1 MTRLAVGSGLVG
13 GRYRL
18 EGLLGAGGMAS
29 VWLAR
34 DERLGR
40 RVAVKV
46 ISDALAVD
54 DAYVARFEREARV
67 AAPLLHRNL
76 VKVFD
81 YDADWERPLLVME
94 YVEGGSL
101 ADRMADETA
110 RDFDVVRLASDLLAA
125 LEHIHAAGI
134 VHRDVKPANVLFAP
148 DGRALLTDFGIA
160 HPDDATRLTRTGQLV
175 GTLRYLAPEL
185 ADGHA
190 ASPRSDLY
198 SCGVLLREC
207 AGGSAPPE
215 LAEVIEELTQ
225 AEPGRRPASA
235 GAALARLRRDAPAAP
250 TRELETEIGPT
261 GRLPAT
267 CSRGALAGRL
277 PAAAALSI
285 RSHPRNSLLAAAAA
299 LIVLAVATASSGDGG
314 RPTSP
319 GPAPASPGAPLDKQ
333 LDTLERQVREAG
345 PGHR

>member
-67 AAPLLHRNL
+67 AAPLLHKNL

-101 ADRMADETA
+101 ADRMADESA
-110 RDFDVVRLASDLLAA
+110 PDFDVMKLATDLLAA
-125 LEHIHAAGI
+125 LEHIHGAGI

-185 ADGHA
+185 ADGYA
-190 ASPRSDLY
+190 ATPRSDLY

-207 AGGSAPPE
+207 APGSAPPG

-225 AEPGRRPASA
+225 AEPERRPASA
-235 GAALARLRRDAPAAP
+235 GAALARLRCDAPPAP
-250 TRELETEIGPT
+250 TRELETNIGPT
-261 GRLPAT
+261 RRLSAT
-267 CSRGALAGRL
+267 RSRGALAGRL
-277 PAAAALSI
+277 PVAALSI
-285 RSHPRNSLLAAAAA
+285 RCDPRNALLAAAAVA
-299 LIVLAVATASSGDGG
+299 LIVLAIATASSGDGD
-314 RPTSP
+314 RATAP
-319 GPAPASPGAPLDKQ
+319 GPAPASPGAPLDEQ